1 MLGLGI
7 SLVNVLIFGGIFGV
21 MGASLLVYGWNLNR
35 RRKVAPGWPSVK
47 GKVTASQVNK
57 TSTASASGMPGFS
70 PVVFVPVV
78 QYSYQV
84 NDLAYQRDN
93 LASGKAD
100 AYNSVTAQNVVDR
113 YRPGTSVTVYYNPSN
128 PGEALIDLNPRRGN
142 FYVWAGAGVLAL
154 TILFACVTMGISVLF
169 NRGLQSLMH

>member
-7 SLVNVLIFGGIFGV
+7 SLINVLIFGGIFGV

-35 RRKVAPGWPSVK
+35 QRKVAPGWPSVK
-47 GKVTASQVNK
+47 GKVTSSQVDR
-57 TSTASASGMPGFS
+57 TSVSTGRIGFS
-70 PVVFVPVV
+70 PVVFVPVI

-113 YRPGTSVTVYYNPSN
+113 YRPGKVVTVYYNPSN
-128 PGEALIDLNPRRGN
+128 PGEALVDLDPRKGD
-142 FYVWAGAGVLAL
+142 FYVRAGVGVLAL
-154 TILFACVTMGISVLF
+154 TILFSCGVMGFSALVSGGI
-169 NRGLQSLMH
+169 QSLMH